1 MAGYSQ
7 EADAEYLKKTT
18 QEYVLASSEKLTS
31 PQVAGYDFNQGA
43 FKRVL
48 KAGVSV
54 ARSGLRGPL
63 EVVPHHRRAA

>member
-43 FKRVL
+43 L
-48 KAGVSV
+48 
-54 ARSGLRGPL
+54 
-63 EVVPHHRRAA
+63 